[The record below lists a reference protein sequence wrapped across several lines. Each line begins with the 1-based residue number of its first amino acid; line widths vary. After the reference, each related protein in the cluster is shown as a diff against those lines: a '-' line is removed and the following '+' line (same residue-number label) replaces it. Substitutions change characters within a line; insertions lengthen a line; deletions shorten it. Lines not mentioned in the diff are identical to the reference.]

1 MAHRLR
7 AWLRSA
13 CRYQPMKSMILNSA
27 AALAILSIASTSA
40 VSQTIAIT
48 GAKVYPVSS
57 GPIENGTVLI
67 RGGKIVAVG
76 SNLSIPADAQRI
88 DAGGK
93 WVTPGLVNA
102 GTQLGLVEI
111 GQVGE
116 TRNDAA
122 LGRDNIAAAFT
133 VWEGLNTASVLIA
146 PARHDGVTNVMILPS
161 GNQLVSGQAAML
173 TLIDGL
179 ATDMV
184 LKTPVAMVAQVQN
197 PIGAGTNARG
207 ELLLRLREL
216 IEDTRAF
223 MRNRAAYER
232 AETREYAASRLDLQA
247 MIPVVEGR
255 LPLLVIADKATDI
268 DAALRIAREEKL
280 KLIIGGGAEAWMV
293 ASRLAAAN
301 VPVLTGA
308 MNNIPGS
315 FNRLGQRQENLSLL
329 RRAGVQVV
337 VVGNAGGG
345 DEEAFNVRNIKQ
357 EAGNA
362 VAYGMTWDDA
372 LRAVTL
378 APAEVFGVSERIG
391 SLQPGR
397 DANVVI
403 WSGDPFEFTTVAERV
418 FIRGR
423 EYTEP
428 DRQQLLTERY
438 KTLPP
443 GSIQPVIR

>member
-1 MAHRLR
+1 
-7 AWLRSA
+7 
-13 CRYQPMKSMILNSA
+13 MKHIFRTSIAALAAVTVSA
-27 AALAILSIASTSA
+27 AAVSA
-40 VSQTIAIT
+40 QTIAIT
-48 GAKVYPVSS
+48 GAKVFPVSS
-57 GPIENGTVLI
+57 APIENGTVLI
-67 RGGKIVAVG
+67 RDGKIVAVG
-76 SNLSIPADAQRI
+76 SGISIPADARRI
-88 DAGGK
+88 DAAGK
-93 WVTPGLVNA
+93 WVTPGLVNS
-102 GTQLGLVEI
+102 GTQLGLIEI
-111 GQVGE
+111 GQVQD
-116 TRNDAA
+116 TRSDRAR
-122 LGRDNIAAAFT
+122 GRDNVAAAFT
-133 VWEGLNTASVLIA
+133 VWEGLNTQSVLIA
-146 PARHDGVTNVMILPS
+146 PARHDGVTNVVILPS

-173 TLIDGL
+173 TLVDGMP
-179 ATDMV
+179 TDMV
-184 LKTPVAMVAQVQN
+184 LKTPIAMVAQVGDPN
-197 PIGAGTNARG
+197 GAGTGARG
-207 ELLLRLREL
+207 ELLVRLREL
-216 IEDTRAF
+216 LEDTRAF

-232 AETREYAASRLDLQA
+232 AETRDYSASRLDLQA

-255 LPLLVIADKATDI
+255 LPLLIVADKATDI

-280 KLIIGGGAEAWMV
+280 KIMIGGGAEAWMV
-293 ASRLAAAN
+293 ADKLAAAN

-315 FNRLGQRQENLSLL
+315 FQQLGQRQENLGLL
-329 RRAGVQVV
+329 RRAGVKVM

-378 APAEVFGVSERIG
+378 TPAEAFGVSDRIG

-397 DANVVI
+397 DANIVI
-403 WSGDPFEFTTVAERV
+403 WSGDPFEFTTVAEHV
-418 FIRGR
+418 LVRGR

-443 GSIQPVIR
+443 GKAQPVIR